1 MSKTVLSVYL
11 YGLYLVGSVG
21 LPLTLFPHFAL
32 NIFGLSAGDEIWIR
46 FVGIFSIVVGAF
58 CIAAVLTRTSV
69 FLAWTVPSRYLTAT
83 FMAVMVALGEA
94 GMGLLFFAALD
105 AFTASLT
112 WVAIRADQEE
122 QAAA

>member
-1 MSKTVLSVYL
+1 MTRAVLSVYL
-11 YGLYLVGSVG
+11 YGLHLIVSVG
-21 LPLTLFPHFAL
+21 LPLILFPHFIL

-46 FVGIFSIVVGAF
+46 FVGIFSAIVGAF

-69 FLAWTVPSRYLTAT
+69 FLAWTVPSRYVTAT
-83 FMAVMVALGEA
+83 FMSVMVALGEA
-94 GMGLLFFAALD
+94 GMGLLLFAALD
-105 AFTASLT
+105 ALTASIT